1 MYLRFEG
8 YIGKISFS
16 QIGQTGKTGQTS
28 SIGWTLIQPVY

>member
-16 QIGQTGKTGQTS
+16 QTGQTGQTS